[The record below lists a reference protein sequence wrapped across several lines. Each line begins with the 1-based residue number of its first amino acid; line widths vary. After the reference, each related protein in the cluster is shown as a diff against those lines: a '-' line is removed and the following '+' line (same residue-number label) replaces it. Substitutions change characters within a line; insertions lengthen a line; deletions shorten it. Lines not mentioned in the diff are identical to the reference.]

1 MIKYFFLAT
10 AVLTSMF
17 SIGQTIVPCKTDE
30 VFLESVKQFPELIK
44 AREEATQV
52 SLSFKPNLQ
61 KKATVRIIPVVF
73 HVIHKN
79 GLENISQTQINDA
92 IRILNEDFR
101 KKAGTNGGTSTDP
114 LATDFSY
121 EFRLAQFNP
130 NGQPSNGVNRI
141 YNLATDNAGNSQKAL
156 SYWDARKYLNVW
168 VVSNI
173 ANDDPSSM
181 ILGYAQFP
189 FQLNS
194 QTSTDG
200 IMCRADQYGII
211 EMANVSQAGR
221 TVTHEVGHWV
231 GLYHPFQGGCAGGTA
246 NTCQTQ
252 GDQVCDTPPVASAT
266 NGCPSSRNSCTN
278 ETTDKNDLVRNYM
291 DYANGNCMD
300 MFTAGQKA
308 RADGQMATFRS
319 NIYGATNLSAI
330 GINTDGSYKT
340 LTAST
345 VKAPYFFN
353 FSNPISGSGWRLEN
367 YMSPGDSG
375 WQYNNSFAAVG
386 GQAGCMA
393 QLNLK
398 NWRTNVRNAFTTPDI
413 DISSLSAPTVT
424 FQLAYAKRT
433 TASGDRLRV
442 FISNSYG
449 REEILIRT
457 ITANDMQTGAVS
469 TNSFQPTTSEWKKFT
484 IDLSAY
490 KSYTNCKIR
499 FELQSL
505 RGNNI
510 YFDEF
515 AITEPTSME
524 EALKSELKFNLFPNP
539 AKTNCT
545 IDFELERTTKLNLQL
560 RDLQG
565 REVQSKIELN
575 LGAGKHAQQIN
586 LSNLRTGLYLLEVQ
600 TEKGSFVHKL
610 WVE

>member
-1 MIKYFFLAT
+1 MIKYFLLAS
-10 AVLTSMF
+10 AVLISMF
-17 SIGQTIVPCKTDE
+17 SIGQNVIPCRTDE
-30 VFLESVKQFPELIK
+30 IFLESVKQFPELIK
-44 AREEATQV
+44 AKEEATQI
-52 SLSFKPNLQ
+52 SLGFKPNFQ

-92 IRILNEDFR
+92 IRILNEDYR

-114 LATDFSY
+114 LATDFNY

-130 NGQPSNGVNRI
+130 NGQPTNGVNRV
-141 YNLATDNAGNSQKAL
+141 YNLGTDNAGNSQKSL

-173 ANDDPSSM
+173 ADNDPNSL

-189 FQLNS
+189 FQINS

-211 EMANVSQAGR
+211 EMASVAQAGR

-231 GLYHPFQGGCAGGTA
+231 GLYHPFQGACAGGTA

-252 GDQVCDTPPVASAT
+252 GDQVCDTPPVESAT

-300 MFTAGQKA
+300 MFTAGQKT
-308 RADGQMATFRS
+308 RADGQMAAYRS
-319 NIYGATNLSAI
+319 NIYSASNLSAI
-330 GINTDGSYKT
+330 GINEDGSYKT
-340 LTAST
+340 LTPSS
-345 VKAPYFFN
+345 VKGPYYFN
-353 FSNPISGSGWRLEN
+353 FSSSITGSGWRLEN

-375 WQYNNSFAAVG
+375 WQYNNSFGAVG
-386 GQAGCMA
+386 GAPGCMA
-393 QLNLK
+393 LLNLK
-398 NWRTNVRNAFTTPDI
+398 NWRTNIRNAFTTPDI
-413 DISSLSAPTVT
+413 DISSMNAPTAT
-424 FQLAYAKRT
+424 FQIAYAKRS

-449 REEILIRT
+449 REEILVRT
-457 ITANDMQTGAVS
+457 ITANEMETGATS
-469 TNSFQPTTSEWKKFT
+469 TTSFQPTTTEWKKFT
-484 IDLSAY
+484 IDLSPY

-515 AITEPTSME
+515 ALTEPTSME

-545 IDFELERTTKLNLQL
+545 IDFELESNSNLNLQL

-565 REVQSKIELN
+565 REVQNKIELK
-575 LGAGKHAQQIN
+575 LGAGKHSQEIN
-586 LSNLRTGLYLLEVQ
+586 LSNLGTGLYLLEVQ
-600 TEKGSFVHKL
+600 TEKGAFVHKL